1 MPIRLSLT
9 AMPIRLSLTARAIR
23 LSLTARAMCTT
34 LTARAMRKAKNY
46 FGNFL
51 IHTPTPSKNIGFH
64 FQTANAK
71 RYSTP
76 ILRISDIQKLLSLS
90 LNQIKT

>member
-9 AMPIRLSLTARAIR
+9 AT
-23 LSLTARAMCTT
+23 AMCTT
-34 LTARAMRKAKNY
+34 LTATAIRKAKNY

>member
-9 AMPIRLSLTARAIR
+9 AMPIRLSLTA
-23 LSLTARAMCTT
+23 TAMCTT
-34 LTARAMRKAKNY
+34 LTATAIRKAKNY

>member
-9 AMPIRLSLTARAIR
+9 AMPIRLSLTDAAMCNRI
-23 LSLTARAMCTT
+23 TARAMCSA
-34 LTARAMRKAKNY
+34 LTATAIRKAKNY

-76 ILRISDIQKLLSLS
+76 ILRISDIQKLLSLY